1 MYDVVRRSR
10 LFRDLGEELA
20 ASLYEQCRHEIVK
33 KGRRLFQ
40 EHDEGD
46 RLYIVTSGK
55 IKLAHASGDGRE
67 TLVMVAGPGDTF
79 GELAAFDRGA
89 RTSTAIAV
97 TDSAVDSLDT
107 DSLFA
112 WLTQHP
118 EAAQGLF
125 KAVATR
131 MRHMTG
137 AQSDLIFVDVPGRVA
152 KALLELSS
160 KFGTNTTSGILV
172 NHDLTQEELAQFV
185 GASRETVNKAL
196 ADFASR
202 GWIRL
207 ETRSVEIL
215 DIERLEKRAK

>member
-1 MYDVVRRSR
+1 
-10 LFRDLGEELA
+10 
-20 ASLYEQCRHEIVK
+20 VK

-40 EHDEGD
+40 EHDDAD

-67 TLVMVAGPGDTF
+67 TLVMIAGPGDTF
-79 GELAAFDRGA
+79 GELAAFDSGQ
-89 RTSTAIAV
+89 RTSTAIAI
-97 TDSAVDSLDT
+97 TDSQVDSLRT
-107 DSLFA
+107 DALFA
-112 WLTQHP
+112 WLTDHP
-118 EAAQGLF
+118 QAAQALF

-131 MRHMTG
+131 MRHMMG

-152 KALLELSS
+152 KALIELSS
-160 KFGTNTTSGILV
+160 KFGSPTTSGVLV

-207 ETRSVEIL
+207 ETRSVEIVDL
-215 DIERLEKRAK
+215 ERLEKRAK